1 MSQGAADGAASSPEP
16 SGDLQS
22 TAMSD
27 SRFDLSQSDDKS
39 PSTNKDTD
47 ANAKR
52 NAKDPSRP
60 RRKKAR
66 RACYACQRAHLT
78 CGDERPCNRCIKRGL
93 AEHCHDGVRKK
104 AKYLHDAPNDAL
116 VPGSSAPYSV
126 NQQTPASMSG
136 GVQPSPV
143 DMHSVPQSA
152 SYYPSQPST
161 ASYSAFGQTPGTAPA
176 GSPST
181 QDSPIMA
188 QYNNQQPSMLSNAYP
203 SGSTQ
208 QMNTNQDNMG
218 AMNQTPPG
226 DPKQT
231 PSFPAPLFDPS
242 DPSIF
247 NFDIST
253 FNFGNH
259 YGAMEFGML
268 GHMSSAAD
276 GRPDVDGNMMNT
288 MNQHGGVTYDST
300 NNNYST
306 PSSAYQFNN
315 PYSTDWTNN
324 TNSDSH
330 QGSASQMYGSQIA
343 GTEAGN
349 GFDNFPNAFAIAEGT
364 GSISSASPSGFMD
377 FNQTGYVTSPAN
389 SSTNTVFPSQNQ
401 NFNRSQNSSSRQQH
415 KGFLSLTENAARK
428 KRRDPSDVYHTV
440 TAPYS
445 YTTGFH
451 CLVAFVS
458 KRFNPQKTLRIAK
471 ALASI
476 RPSFISCSNKLTND
490 DLIFMEKLFQR
501 TLYEYE
507 GYMHALGTP
516 TVLFRRTG
524 EVASASKEFSLL
536 SGWRKDVLLGAE
548 SNLNVNTG
556 GVSNAPT
563 GTSTRGTATPR
574 VPDVGVGSTSD
585 RPQPVFLAELID
597 EDSVIGFYED
607 FAKHAFGDARGT
619 VSRRC
624 KLLKYRTK
632 EDAGWENSN
641 AYNSLENDGET
652 KPRSTMGNPLIMGE
666 DGINALG
673 VKDGKVDCMLSWT
686 IKRDPFDV
694 PMLIIVNFLP
704 II

>member
-1 MSQGAADGAASSPEP
+1 M
-16 SGDLQS
+16 
-22 TAMSD
+22 
-27 SRFDLSQSDDKS
+27 
-39 PSTNKDTD
+39 
-47 ANAKR
+47 
-52 NAKDPSRP
+52 
-60 RRKKAR
+60 
-66 RACYACQRAHLT
+66 
-78 CGDERPCNRCIKRGL
+78 
-93 AEHCHDGVRKK
+93 RKK

-116 VPGSSAPYSV
+116 IAASSTPY
-126 NQQTPASMSG
+126 QQTPSSMSAPP
-136 GVQPSPV
+136 QLSPA
-143 DMHSVPQSA
+143 DMQSMNQST
-152 SYYPSQPST
+152 SYYANQQPTGSN
-161 ASYSAFGQTPGTAPA
+161 YSGFGQTPGPVN
-176 GSPST
+176 SPST
-181 QDSPIMA
+181 QDSPIVT
-188 QYNNQQPSMLSNAYP
+188 QYGGQQPNIMSSAFQP
-203 SGSTQ
+203 SSAQ
-208 QMNTNQDNMG
+208 QMTNQDTMTG
-218 AMNQTPPG
+218 ISQSSPRDT
-226 DPKQT
+226 KQSQPFT
-231 PSFPAPLFDPS
+231 TPLFDPS

-268 GHMSSAAD
+268 GHMSSGAVET
-276 GRPDVDGNMMNT
+276 PDVDSNLMNP
-288 MNQHGGVTYDST
+288 MNQHRSSNVTFDT
-300 NNNYST
+300 GNNSFST
-306 PSSAYQFNN
+306 PSSGFPYNN
-315 PYSTDWTNN
+315 PYSNEWPTNANTGSRQNSATQMFPSQLTGTDG
-324 TNSDSH
+324 NS
-330 QGSASQMYGSQIA
+330 
-343 GTEAGN
+343 
-349 GFDNFPNAFAIAEGT
+349 GFDNANFPNAFAIAEGN
-364 GSISSASPSGFMD
+364 GSISSASPSGFVD
-377 FNQTGYVTSPAN
+377 FGGAGYASSPVATTGN
-389 SSTNTVFPSQNQ
+389 SFQGQGQGQAQGQGFS
-401 NFNRSQNSSSRQQH
+401 RSQSSSARQQN
-415 KGFLSLTENAARK
+415 KNFLSSETAGRK
-428 KRRDPSDVYHTV
+428 KRRDPSEVYYTV

-548 SNLNVNTG
+548 PNLNVNTG
-556 GVSNAPT
+556 GTSGVAT
-563 GTSTRGTATPR
+563 GASTRGTATPR
-574 VPDVGVGSTSD
+574 VADVNTGANAD
-585 RPQPVFLAELID
+585 RPQSVFLAELID

-632 EDAGWENSN
+632 EDPGWGNSN
-641 AYNSLENDGET
+641 AYSSSDTSQFGEADVKTNSAT
-652 KPRSTMGNPLIMGE
+652 GNPLIMGE

-673 VKDGKVDCMLSWT
+673 VRDGKVDCMLSWT

-694 PMLIIVNFLP
+694 PMLIIVNVSAEDISKRITFWLTT
-704 II
+704 IVSSHHLARSGAMRKKQK